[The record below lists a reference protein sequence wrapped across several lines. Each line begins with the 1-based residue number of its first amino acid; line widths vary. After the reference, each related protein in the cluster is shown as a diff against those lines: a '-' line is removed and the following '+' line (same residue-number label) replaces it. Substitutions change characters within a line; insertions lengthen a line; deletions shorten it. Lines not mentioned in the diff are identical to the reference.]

1 MVKLW
6 SVHLNL
12 RFWAGSFAGRTL
24 EVHCNVQ
31 YVTDAYQLS
40 DLCNNDYQVVDLKL
54 GKEEI
59 AVMVRRGE
67 GREGERVGGRG
78 GEGDRTG
85 KEGRTLTDGVSM
97 IVLKCVC
104 L

>member
-1 MVKLW
+1 MI
-6 SVHLNL
+6 
-12 RFWAGSFAGRTL
+12 
-24 EVHCNVQ
+24 
-31 YVTDAYQLS
+31 
-40 DLCNNDYQVVDLKL
+40 NNVVDLKL

-59 AVMVRRGE
+59 AVMMQGGE
-67 GREGERVGGRG
+67 SREGERVGGEGRG

-97 IVLKCVC
+97 IVLKCVR

>member
-1 MVKLW
+1 M
-6 SVHLNL
+6 
-12 RFWAGSFAGRTL
+12 
-24 EVHCNVQ
+24 
-31 YVTDAYQLS
+31 
-40 DLCNNDYQVVDLKL
+40 
-54 GKEEI
+54 
-59 AVMVRRGE
+59 
-67 GREGERVGGRG
+67 GGRG